1 MAGDPAAG
9 LGIVDA
15 IADHPTM
22 REYPHWASARADL
35 LARLGRSDE
44 ARAAFERAAGLT
56 KNARDREVLL
66 ARARE
71 QEHS

>member
-9 LGIVDA
+9 LAIVDA

-35 LARLGRSDE
+35 LTRLGRADE

-56 KNARDREVLL
+56 RHARDREVLL
-66 ARARE
+66 ARANQR
-71 QEHS
+71 S